1 MKPDFSGYATKHG
14 IKCSDGRIINRGA
27 FDECNGSKVPLVYQH
42 NHTDVDHVLGHALLE
57 TRNDGV
63 YAYGFF
69 NDTPNA
75 QAAKK
80 QVAHGD
86 IQYLSIYANQL
97 KQDGSNV
104 IHGMIREVSL
114 VLAGANP
121 GARIDNLSISHGAY
135 DEELED
141 EAIMYSGELIH
152 ADGGQPQQSQSA
164 PDEGGRSI
172 QEVFQTMTEEQK
184 QVVYALVGMA
194 IEEAGGEGE
203 MEQSMEEGDDDMS
216 HNIFETDD
224 GIVTSTELTHDQI
237 STIFSDAQK
246 CGSLKESV
254 LVHAE
259 DYGIVDIESL
269 FPEAKIING
278 NAPEWVKRKTEW
290 VAGILNGARHSP
302 FSRIKMHYADIT
314 ADEARAKGYIKG
326 NMKKE
331 EFFSLS
337 RREVGPCTIYK
348 KQKLDRDDIID
359 ITSFD
364 VVAWIKAEMKMMLE
378 EEIARAI
385 LVGDG
390 REVDDP
396 DKINE
401 KCLIPIVKEDPLY
414 AMRAEIPA
422 GATPDEEIDALIKI
436 MEDYEGTGTPTL
448 YTTKKNMINYKLIKD
463 KNGRRIY
470 GSENEIA
477 NLIGVSKMVD
487 VPVMKGA
494 TVDGKELVGIIV
506 NMTDYTIGA
515 DKGGQTTFFDDFDID
530 YNQYKYLYETRLSG
544 CLTKLKSAVLVLRAS
559 AGGAAAR
566 TVTPPQNTN
575 R

>member
-27 FDECNGSKVPLVYQH
+27 FDKCNGSKVPLVYQH

-203 MEQSMEEGDDDMS
+203 MEQSMEKGDDDMS

-290 VAGILNGARHSP
+290 VAGVLNGARHSP

-544 CLTKLKSAVLVLRAS
+544 CLTKLKSAVLVLR
-559 AGGAAAR
+559 GGAAAR